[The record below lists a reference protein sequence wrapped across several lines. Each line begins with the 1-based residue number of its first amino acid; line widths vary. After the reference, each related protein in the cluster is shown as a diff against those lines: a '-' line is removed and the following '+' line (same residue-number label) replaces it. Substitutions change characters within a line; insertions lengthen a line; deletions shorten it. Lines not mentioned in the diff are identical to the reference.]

1 MMYLTATYPDF
12 RGMGKSVIQYI
23 HNNMTERDRFI
34 LTLKFMR

>member
-1 MMYLTATYPDF
+1 MILICIYPDF

-34 LTLKFMR
+34 LTLKFIR